1 MGFMLPFLFQL
12 PGEIYSVSIF
22 PPLQERQREEVHLQS
37 LVQGW
42 RHHTYLRSH
51 PTNHRDGVAASA
63 TPGYEVKLL

>member
-12 PGEIYSVSIF
+12 ARGDLSIF

-63 TPGYEVKLL
+63 AQGYEVKLL